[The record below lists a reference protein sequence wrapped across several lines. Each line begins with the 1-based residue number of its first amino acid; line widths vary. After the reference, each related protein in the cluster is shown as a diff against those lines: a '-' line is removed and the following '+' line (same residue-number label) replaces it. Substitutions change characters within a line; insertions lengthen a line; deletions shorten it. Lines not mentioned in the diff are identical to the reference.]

1 MAWFRMECA
10 TQALNVLKCPSI
22 SPLILELHIK
32 VILSHMDQ
40 MYFSFKCDALAFPT
54 DLDSFIVSGLD
65 VWAHRSV
72 GKYDAETL

>member
-1 MAWFRMECA
+1 
-10 TQALNVLKCPSI
+10 
-22 SPLILELHIK
+22 
-32 VILSHMDQ
+32 MDQ
-40 MYFSFKCDALAFPT
+40 MYFSFKCDALAFST